1 MRTLLNRR
9 RALQTLAA
17 LVAGGPLVAAEEK
30 FRIATFSADVTIPIG
45 HPCMGGGI
53 MPAKEILD
61 PLYANGIILL
71 GSGKPIV
78 FVSVDWCE
86 IRNDAYTA
94 WREALAAAA
103 GTDPARVLVSAIHQ
117 HDAPITDLEAERLL
131 IKNKAK
137 GSICDLAFHEKAVK
151 RVAEA
156 AKKSLESAKPLT
168 HIGMGQAKVEK
179 VGSNRRYEV
188 DGKPHF
194 NRMSA
199 TRDPKI
205 REHPEG
211 LIDPWLKTL
220 SFWDGDK
227 ALAAISVYALHPM
240 SYYGK
245 GGVTSDFVGL
255 ARKRRQADDPMCFQI
270 YASGCSGN
278 VVAGK
283 YNDGAPENRPVLAD
297 RMYQAM
303 SAAWKA
309 TKKVPLESIG
319 FRAVDMR
326 LEPRNDAGFSV
337 EELTKRLTT
346 DPKPFGQCLA
356 ALGLSWR
363 KRADAGHKIDVPVID
378 FGPAQMILLPGES
391 YVEYQLLAQRQRP
404 DSFVLVVGYGESA
417 TGYVPTEQHIKEGD
431 GNLSD
436 WCWVAPGC
444 EKAMSD
450 AIAAALKK

>member
-1 MRTLLNRR
+1 MLGTVTFGSLAQRTNGADR
-9 RALQTLAA
+9 
-17 LVAGGPLVAAEEK
+17 K
-30 FRIATFSADVTIPIG
+30 FQLATFSADVTIPIG
-45 HPCMGGGI
+45 HACMGGGI
-53 MPAKEILD
+53 SPAKEIVD

-78 FVSVDWCE
+78 YVAVDWCE

-94 WREALAAAA
+94 WREALANAV
-103 GTDPARVLVSAIHQ
+103 GTEPARVLVSAIHQ
-117 HDAPITDLEAERLL
+117 HDAPVVDLEAERILL
-131 IKNKAK
+131 KHKAK
-137 GSICDLAFHEKAVK
+137 GSVCDIAFHEKAVR

-156 AKKSLESAKPLT
+156 AKKSLDTAKPIT
-168 HIGMGQAKVEK
+168 HLGMGQAKVEK
-179 VGSNRRYEV
+179 VGSNRRYLV
-188 DGKPHF
+188 DGKPRF

-220 SFWDGDK
+220 SFWNGDQ

-245 GGVTSDFVGL
+245 GGVTADFVGM
-255 ARKRRQADDPMCFQI
+255 ARKRRQADDPGCFQI

-303 SAAWKA
+303 VAAWKA

-326 LEPRNDAGFSV
+326 LEPRGEEFTV
-337 EELTKRLTT
+337 EALTKRLTT

-363 KRADAGHKIDVPVID
+363 KRANAGHKIDVPAID
-378 FGPAQMILLPGES
+378 LGPAQIILLPGES

-404 DSFVLVVGYGESA
+404 DSFVVVIGYGESA
-417 TGYVPTEQHIKEGD
+417 TGYIPTEQHIKDGD